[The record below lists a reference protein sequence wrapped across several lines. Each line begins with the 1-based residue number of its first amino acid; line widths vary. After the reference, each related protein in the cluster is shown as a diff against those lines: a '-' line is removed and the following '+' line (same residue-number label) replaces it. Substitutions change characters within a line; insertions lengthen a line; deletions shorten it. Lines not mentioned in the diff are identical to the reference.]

1 MKNKFILPLGIYV
14 VVSSLSALLVLTNYI
29 IGLAVFVIE
38 LILAILIYKCF
49 TNIDKKI
56 KHEQDSS
63 IFRLKLLE
71 SYSINHSLEYSL
83 DSLQAYMKDSS
94 LDFEFKDILLDHSLL
109 NRLASNFNSQAVEK
123 LFNEN
128 KLGNIEQCIKLE
140 REYLDK
146 LDRNNYISKIITNLY
161 QLSILLGIVLS
172 IRIIFGDE
180 LLNYNSLVFISVFLL
195 ALILPMILICVSS
208 IRKEKELWN
217 LILKR

>member
-71 SYSINHSLEYSL
+71 NYSINYSLEYSL

-161 QLSILLGIVLS
+161 QSSILLGIVLS

-195 ALILPMILICVSS
+195 VLILPMILICVSS
-208 IRKEKELWN
+208 IRKEKEL
-217 LILKR
+217 

>member
-14 VVSSLSALLVLTNYI
+14 VISSLSALLVLTNYI

-128 KLGNIEQCIKLE
+128 KLVNIEQCIKLE

-195 ALILPMILICVSS
+195 VLILPMILICVSS
-208 IRKEKELWN
+208 IRKEKEL
-217 LILKR
+217 

>member
-195 ALILPMILICVSS
+195 VLILPMILICVSS
-208 IRKEKELWN
+208 IRKEKEL
-217 LILKR
+217 

>member
-208 IRKEKELWN
+208 IRKEKEL
-217 LILKR
+217 

>member
-71 SYSINHSLEYSL
+71 NYSINHSLEYSL

-161 QLSILLGIVLS
+161 QSSILLGIVLS

-180 LLNYNSLVFISVFLL
+180 LLNYNSLVFISAFLL
-195 ALILPMILICVSS
+195 VLILPMILICVSS
-208 IRKEKELWN
+208 IRKEKEL
-217 LILKR
+217 